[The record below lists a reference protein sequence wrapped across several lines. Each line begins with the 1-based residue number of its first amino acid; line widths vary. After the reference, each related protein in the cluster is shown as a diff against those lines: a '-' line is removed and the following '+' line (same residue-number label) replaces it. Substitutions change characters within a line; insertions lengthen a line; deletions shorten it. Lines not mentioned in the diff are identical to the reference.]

1 MINLRINHKRIT
13 EFSVSLGLFV
23 IIVMLM
29 VSGSV
34 ATSIVYA
41 DKSSSISTSS
51 SFSTST
57 NTIIVHPPSIIH
69 NGNSLVIHPAYVS
82 FKANNHHHHY
92 SSHSKS
98 TSSSSCNCP
107 KLSNITKTTTT
118 TTVIQNITNIR
129 GPVKVNFVNSYWTYN
144 TAQDQFVAGTTSART
159 SAANISPVIKQ
170 EVGPGEGLYL
180 R

>member
-34 ATSIVYA
+34 ATSIVA

-51 SFSTST
+51 SSSTST
-57 NTIIVHPPSIIH
+57 NAIIVNPPSITH
-69 NGNSLVIHPAYVS
+69 NGNSLVIHPAYLS
-82 FKANNHHHHY
+82 FRANNHHHY

-98 TSSSSCNCP
+98 TSSSGCNCP
-107 KLSNITKTTTT
+107 KPSNITKSPKLTENS
-118 TTVIQNITNIR
+118 VI
-129 GPVKVNFVNSYWTYN
+129 
-144 TAQDQFVAGTTSART
+144 
-159 SAANISPVIKQ
+159 
-170 EVGPGEGLYL
+170 LL
-180 R
+180 